1 MLAGHHQQH
10 RLELERVQAQFGAV
24 SYTGGGG
31 EAAPRS
37 PGAGL
42 RNDLRAETRDRLE
55 RLRGMPAL

>member
-1 MLAGHHQQH
+1 MCI
-10 RLELERVQAQFGAV
+10 RDR

-31 EAAPRS
+31 EAAPPS
-37 PGAGL
+37 PAAGL